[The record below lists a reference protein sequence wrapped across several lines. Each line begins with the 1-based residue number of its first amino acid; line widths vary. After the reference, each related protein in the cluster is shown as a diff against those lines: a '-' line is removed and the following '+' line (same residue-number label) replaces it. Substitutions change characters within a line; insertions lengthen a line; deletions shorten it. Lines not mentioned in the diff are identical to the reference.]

1 MGEFNSCDSNYC
13 LKSIFSLSESTKM
26 EGNDFIIFKHGCGN
40 DSTYGKG
47 WTGWTDHS
55 DTGFSDEAKA
65 KMEKP
70 CENFTFYHV
79 EVEYVGDE
87 SYTYKYYASDEE
99 TQTDKPSPE
108 DDPIIFKIRSLQSNI
123 SDESSKQ
130 EWKKKCSMIVHSILF
145 IVKQNTKK

>member
-1 MGEFNSCDSNYC
+1 
-13 LKSIFSLSESTKM
+13 M

-40 DSTYGKG
+40 DSTYSKR
-47 WTGWTDHS
+47 WNGWTDPS

-87 SYTYKYYASDEE
+87 SYRYKYYASDEE
-99 TQTDKPSPE
+99 TDNDKPSPE
-108 DDPIIFKIRSLQSNI
+108 DDPIIFKIRSSQSNH

-130 EWKKKCSMIVHSILF
+130 ECKKKCSMIVMYYMICCRTEIMYS
-145 IVKQNTKK
+145 VDC

>member
-1 MGEFNSCDSNYC
+1 
-13 LKSIFSLSESTKM
+13 M

-40 DSTYGKG
+40 DSTYSKK
-47 WTGWTDHS
+47 WNGWTDHS

-87 SYTYKYYASDEE
+87 SYRYKYYASDEE
-99 TQTDKPSPE
+99 TDNDKPSPE
-108 DDPIIFKIRSLQSNI
+108 DDPIIFKIRSSQSNH

-130 EWKKKCSMIVHSILF
+130 ECKKMYSMILHSILF